1 MYWLT
6 SVHMLAQHSLAKSSG
21 MSTAIAM
28 MTGSLTMKR
37 CTADEAYEHVGMHV
51 QYVCVSVCVQCACSV
66 HAVHV
71 ECMCMCM
78 CSVCVQCACSACV
91 QRAPSV
97 RLACA

>member
-37 CTADEAYEHVGMHV
+37 CTADEAQEHVGMHV
-51 QYVCVSVCVQCACSV
+51 QCVCVCQCVRAVC
-66 HAVHV
+66 
-71 ECMCMCM
+71 M
-78 CSVCVQCACSACV
+78 QCACSACGVHVHVYV
-91 QRAPSV
+91 QCVCAV
-97 RLACA
+97 CMQCVCAACA